1 MSRLRCLI
9 VDDEPLA
16 RQLLAEYVSK
26 VSFLELHATCA
37 GPLVALDIL
46 RTTPIEL
53 LLLDLHMPELTGL
66 ELLSTLAHPPL
77 VILTTA
83 HSQYALQGFEVNA
96 VDYLLKPITF
106 ERFLRAAHK
115 AGDRRLS
122 PAAPPAEP
130 EFLFIKD
137 GGRQH
142 KVNLDEI
149 LFIEGLRDYVAV
161 HTRSQR
167 IVSLLRLKVLAEQL
181 PADRFARIHHSYIVG
196 LAGIEVSERDQVRV
210 AGRWLP
216 VSASYRQTFRAFV
229 DQYQCKP

>member
-1 MSRLRCLI
+1 
-9 VDDEPLA
+9 
-16 RQLLAEYVSK
+16 
-26 VSFLELHATCA
+26 
-37 GPLVALDIL
+37 
-46 RTTPIEL
+46 
-53 LLLDLHMPELTGL
+53 MPQLTGL
-66 ELLSTLAHPPL
+66 KLLSTLAHPPL

-115 AGDRRLS
+115 ALDRRLS
-122 PAAPPAEP
+122 PAAPPLPPGPAEP

-137 GGRQH
+137 GTRQH
-142 KVNLDEI
+142 KVNRDEI

-181 PADRFARIHHSYIVG
+181 PADRFARIHHS
-196 LAGIEVSERDQVRV
+196 
-210 AGRWLP
+210 
-216 VSASYRQTFRAFV
+216 
-229 DQYQCKP
+229 